1 MSLGTFCAPLSSDW
15 RSEDGRMNVLVIH
28 GPNLN
33 LLGSRELDVY
43 GPASLDEVN
52 RMLESEA
59 KELGIDLRVH
69 QTAKEAEIIELL
81 HGAIDDVAGALIN
94 PAAYSHTS
102 RAIADAMRAVPYPVI
117 EVHLSNIH
125 AREPWRRR
133 SVTAEAAAGMVAGFG
148 PGSYLAALRALVKMV
163 EE

>member
-1 MSLGTFCAPLSSDW
+1 MKA
-15 RSEDGRMNVLVIH
+15 LVVH

-33 LLGSRELDVY
+33 LLGTRELSVY
-43 GPASLDEVN
+43 GTATLEDVN
-52 RMLESEA
+52 AAIEAEA
-59 KELGIDLRVH
+59 KELGFGLEVH
-69 QTAKEAEIIELL
+69 QTQHEGAVVELL
-81 HGAIDDVAGALIN
+81 HSGIGEVDGALLN

-133 SVTAEAAAGMVAGFG
+133 SVTAEAAAGIVAGFG
-148 PGSYLAALRALVKMV
+148 VRSYTVALRALEGMVKG
-163 EE
+163 